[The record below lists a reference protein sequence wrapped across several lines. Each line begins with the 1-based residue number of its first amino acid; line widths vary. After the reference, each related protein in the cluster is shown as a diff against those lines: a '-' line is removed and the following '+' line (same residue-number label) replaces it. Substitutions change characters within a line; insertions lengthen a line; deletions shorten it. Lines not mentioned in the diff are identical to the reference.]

1 VTLRRRACRYSL
13 QRIFRRD
20 GERGG
25 LTAVARSCAFLTAI
39 TVGGWAFCAPLA
51 ADEILGPEVL
61 VLALSP
67 ASPSARMAPSPV
79 SAAVPLEAAI
89 AAALEGS
96 TGGARAALK
105 DLRLRKLTLF
115 EADESSAARSLAV
128 ALAVAGSGERRAVLE
143 GSRSAFDP
151 TSSLSFGY
159 TESNG
164 HSRNQFI
171 IRERIVETED
181 QETEGSV
188 VGCVIVD
195 GEIANTGSDTCVD
208 RLELV
213 GEEETASSD
222 SRLRSWFG
230 SLSLSKGFAWGGS
243 LSATFGS
250 TYKIT
255 TSHAVEGLQSILSV
269 QDPFGFNSR
278 TPWTSSLSLSFSS
291 PLPLTK
297 GFGREGSSSGVSV
310 AIAEATLRRSRWQR
324 QLARL
329 TAQQTIRLQY
339 WELVAAVER
348 LKLTRDL
355 AAALRSLEGRM
366 QRRYSRGYLTGYEF
380 KQIVAEA
387 NLLEIQEESAWSGF
401 LAASHALAASLDW
414 LKQDPPPLLLP
425 IDYQAELRGAAG
437 LMTEDAVARALARQP
452 ELKISA
458 EDSGT
463 ARIEERFRRYQ
474 TRPDL
479 SFSLSYNLAQT
490 DSAFGYDT
498 WRASAVHIFGPDSD
512 EIFVGLTYTVPLWN
526 GALKAAHRRALAA
539 RKQAEA
545 IERQKVSDVVRQ
557 VNAATSQVRLAELRI
572 KDATSRL
579 ALADQALRHAVRM
592 WELERVSSFEL
603 INRYRAVLAA
613 RREDVAARV
622 ALRQVEAGLVRL
634 MGGIEEDWS

>member
-1 VTLRRRACRYSL
+1 MAHRSSPLLARGLRTLLAAL
-13 QRIFRRD
+13 
-20 GERGG
+20 
-25 LTAVARSCAFLTAI
+25 AVWGW
-39 TVGGWAFCAPLA
+39 VGCGPLA
-51 ADEILGPEVL
+51 AGEIVGPEVL
-61 VLALSP
+61 ALTLSP
-67 ASPSARMAPSPV
+67 ASPSVP
-79 SAAVPLEAAI
+79 AAASVVPAATSLEDAI
-89 AAALEGS
+89 AVALEGS
-96 TGGARAALK
+96 ANGARAALK
-105 DLRLRKLTLF
+105 DQRLRKLTLL

-128 ALAVAGSGERRAVLE
+128 ALAVAGSGERRAALE
-143 GSRSAFDP
+143 GSRSAFDT

-208 RLELV
+208 DLELV

-230 SLSLSKGFAWGGS
+230 SVSLAKGFDWGGS
-243 LSATFGS
+243 VSATFGS
-250 TYKIT
+250 TYKIK
-255 TSHAVEGLQSILSV
+255 TSYDVEGLQSFLSV
-269 QDPFGFNSR
+269 QDPFGFSSR

-297 GFGREGSSSGVSV
+297 GFGAEGSSAGVSV
-310 AIAEATLRRSRWQR
+310 AVSEATLRRSRWER
-324 QLARL
+324 HLARL
-329 TAQQTIRLQY
+329 TAQQAVRLRY
-339 WELVAAVER
+339 WDLVGAVER

-355 AAALRSLEGRM
+355 AAAVRDLEGRM
-366 QRRYSRGYLTGYEF
+366 QRRFSRGYLTNYEF

-387 NLLEIQEESAWSGF
+387 NALELQEESAWSGY

-414 LKQDPPPLLLP
+414 LKRDPLPLLFP
-425 IDYQAELRGAAG
+425 IDYEAALRAAAG
-437 LMTEDAVARALARQP
+437 LRGEDAVAQALMRYP

-458 EDSGT
+458 EDTST
-463 ARIEERFRRYQ
+463 ARLQERFRRHQ

-490 DSAFGYDT
+490 DSAFGYDS
-498 WRASAVHIFGPDSD
+498 WRDSAVHIFGPDSD
-512 EIFVGLTYTVPLWN
+512 EIFVGLTYTLPLWN
-526 GALKAAHRRALAA
+526 GAVKAAHRRALAA

-545 IERQKVSDVVRQ
+545 IERQAVSDVVRQ
-557 VNAATSQVRLAELRI
+557 VNAASSQLRLAQLRIEDAASRLRLAER
-572 KDATSRL
+572 S
-579 ALADQALRHAVRM
+579 LRHAMRM
-592 WELERVSSFEL
+592 LELERISSFEL

-622 ALRQVEAGLVRL
+622 ALRQVEARLVRL

>member
-1 VTLRRRACRYSL
+1 MR
-13 QRIFRRD
+13 Q
-20 GERGG
+20 
-25 LTAVARSCAFLTAI
+25 
-39 TVGGWAFCAPLA
+39 
-51 ADEILGPEVL
+51 PEVL
-61 VLALSP
+61 ALALSP
-67 ASPSARMAPSPV
+67 ASPSVKAAPSVVPP
-79 SAAVPLEAAI
+79 AAPLEAAI
-89 AAALEGS
+89 AAALEG
-96 TGGARAALK
+96 TLEGARTALR
-105 DLRLRKLTLF
+105 DLRLRKLTLT
-115 EADESSAARSLAV
+115 EADEQSAARSLTL
-128 ALAVAGSGERRAVLE
+128 ALAVADSGSQRAALE
-143 GSRSAFDP
+143 ARKSAFDP

-159 TESNG
+159 TETNG

-171 IRERIVETED
+171 IRERVVETDDE
-181 QETEGSV
+181 ETEGSV

-195 GEIANTGSDTCVD
+195 GEISNAGSDTCVD
-208 RLELV
+208 DLELV
-213 GEEETASSD
+213 GEVETASSD

-269 QDPFGFNSR
+269 QDPFGFSSR
-278 TPWTSSLSLSFSS
+278 APWTSSLSLSFSS

-297 GFGREGSSSGVSV
+297 GFGSEGSSSGVGV
-310 AIAEATLRRSRWQR
+310 AVAEATLRRSRWQR
-324 QLARL
+324 HSARL
-329 TAQQTIRLQY
+329 TAQQTIRLQF
-339 WELVAAVER
+339 WDLVGAVER

-355 AAALRSLEGRM
+355 AAAVKSLEERM
-366 QRRYSRGYLTGYEF
+366 QRRYSRGYLRGYEF

-437 LMTEDAVARALARQP
+437 LMTEDAVAQALARQP

-458 EDSGT
+458 EDTGT
-463 ARIEERFRRYQ
+463 ARLEERFRRFQ

-490 DSAFGYDT
+490 DAAFGYDT
-498 WRASAVHIFGPDSD
+498 WRDSAVHIFGPDSD
-512 EIFVGLTYTVPLWN
+512 EIFVGLTYTLPLWN

-545 IERQKVSDVVRQ
+545 IERQKASDVVRQ
-557 VNAATSQVRLAELRI
+557 VNAATSQLHLAELRI

-579 ALADQALRHAVRM
+579 ALADQALRHGMRM

-622 ALRQVEAGLVRL
+622 ALRQVEARLLRLV
-634 MGGIEEDWS
+634 GGIEEDWS

>member
-1 VTLRRRACRYSL
+1 MTPRRRACRCSL
-13 QRIFRRD
+13 QRIFCPD
-20 GERGG
+20 GEKCG
-25 LTAVARSCAFLTAI
+25 LTVVAYRNSSSLAASLRAAVSVLAVWGWLGSAPLTA
-39 TVGGWAFCAPLA
+39 A
-51 ADEILGPEVL
+51 EVL
-61 VLALSP
+61 GSGGMAAA
-67 ASPSARMAPSPV
+67 ASVVP
-79 SAAVPLEAAI
+79 AAVSLEAAI
-89 AAALEGS
+89 GAALEGS
-96 TGGARAALK
+96 VSGARTALK
-105 DLRLRKLTLF
+105 DLRLRKLTLG
-115 EADESSAARSLAV
+115 EADENSAARSLAV
-128 ALAVAGSGERRAVLE
+128 ALAVAGSGERRATLE

-171 IRERIVETED
+171 IRERVVESEGAK
-181 QETEGSV
+181 TEGSV
-188 VGCVIVD
+188 VGCIFVD
-195 GEIANTGSDTCVD
+195 GEIANTDFDTCVD
-208 RLELV
+208 RLELA
-213 GEEETASSD
+213 GEEEAASSD

-230 SLSLSKGFAWGGS
+230 SVSLAKGFAWGGS

-250 TYKIT
+250 TYKIK
-255 TSHAVEGLQSILSV
+255 TSYDVEGLQSILSV
-269 QDPFGFNSR
+269 QDPFGFSSR
-278 TPWTSSLSLSFSS
+278 APWTSSLSFSFSS

-297 GFGREGSSSGVSV
+297 GFGAQGNSAGVGLAV
-310 AIAEATLRRSRWQR
+310 AEATLRRSRWER
-324 QLARL
+324 HLARL
-329 TAQQTIRLQY
+329 TAQQTTRLGY
-339 WELVAAVER
+339 WDLVGAVER
-348 LKLTRDL
+348 LKLTRNL
-355 AAALRSLEGRM
+355 AAAVWDLEGRM
-366 QRRYSRGYLTGYEF
+366 RRRYSRGYLTGYEF
-380 KQIVAEA
+380 KQIVAEGKA
-387 NLLEIQEESAWSGF
+387 LALQEESAWSGF
-401 LAASHALAASLDW
+401 VAASHALAASLDW
-414 LKQDPPPLLLP
+414 LKQEPAPLLLP
-425 IDYQAELRGAAG
+425 IDYQAELRAAAG
-437 LMTEDAVARALARQP
+437 LPTEDAVARALRRFP
-452 ELKISA
+452 ELKISS

-463 ARIEERFRRYQ
+463 ARLQERFRRYQ